1 MVDFETTQWSMVQ
14 AAECD
19 STARAEEALGQLCQ
33 KYWPPLYVYARRRVQ
48 NEADAMDLVQAF
60 FTQLLEKHYLADADQ
75 NRGRF
80 RSFLITAFKHF
91 MAKEWAKSKAQKRG
105 GNHKILAMDVASGD
119 SIIAFDPQSGA
130 SPEQLYERQW
140 ARSLLDLV
148 MQRLESEYTQQRKQ
162 RFFSLLKEFISS
174 ETDAKYADVSEELA
188 MNESAVRMAA
198 SRLRKRYRELLRDEI
213 AHTVSNADEVDSEIG
228 HLFKVFQ

>member
-1 MVDFETTQWSMVQ
+1 
-14 AAECD
+14 
-19 STARAEEALGQLCQ
+19 
-33 KYWPPLYVYARRRVQ
+33 
-48 NEADAMDLVQAF
+48 
-60 FTQLLEKHYLADADQ
+60 
-75 NRGRF
+75 
-80 RSFLITAFKHF
+80 
-91 MAKEWAKSKAQKRG
+91 
-105 GNHKILAMDVASGD
+105 MDVASGD

-174 ETDAKYADVSEELA
+174 ETDAKYGDVSEELA